1 MKKVIFTIMIVLA
14 IGLSTITMG
23 CLDEVSI
30 TGHAKSYKEET
41 TGVYTYNYVV
51 AVVIGDAKVDKVKL
65 KLEDKDDD
73 DIIDKEKDGWIGTG
87 DELGSSI
94 IFIDIAGETDMVN
107 SGDIFSLITLTNCS
121 GGTLN
126 IYYDGDKVDKVK
138 DLD

>member
-1 MKKVIFTIMIVLA
+1 MKKVIIAMIIVLA
-14 IGLSTITMG
+14 LGLSTTTMG

-30 TGHAKSYKEET
+30 TGHSESFKDDT
-41 TGVYTYNYVV
+41 TGVFTYNYVV

-87 DELGSSI
+87 KELGSSI
-94 IFIDIAGETDMVN
+94 IFINNRGATDMVN
-107 SGDIFSLITLTNCS
+107 TGDIFSLITLTNCS

-126 IYYDGDKVDKVK
+126 VYYDGEKVDKVK